1 MIEISAKL
9 YNMYYDVEVVVG
21 DTTVDMGFKD
31 YQELRLICNSLEE
44 FLLDVEYKTEREKE
58 LEKAIWEIQE
68 LVDDTLTSQEFD
80 TESALNKILSISGE
94 VL

>member
-1 MIEISAKL
+1 MIEINVKP
-9 YNMYYDVEVVVG
+9 MDVYYDVEVVVG
-21 DTTVDMGFKD
+21 DTTVDMGFID
-31 YQELRLICNSLEE
+31 YRELHLICNSLEE

-80 TESALNKILSISGE
+80 TESALNKILNISGE

>member
-80 TESALNKILSISGE
+80 TESALNKILNISGE